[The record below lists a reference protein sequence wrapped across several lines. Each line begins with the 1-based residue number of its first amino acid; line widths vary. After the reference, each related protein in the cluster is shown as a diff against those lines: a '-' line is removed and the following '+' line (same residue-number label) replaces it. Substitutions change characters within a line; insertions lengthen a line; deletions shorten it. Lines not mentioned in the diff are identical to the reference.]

1 MVTIRKS
8 SITKL
13 FMIEKKNMNNKL
25 NCKGKGKKKDFLFKI
40 FFSITYA
47 PINAINPNKKILGLP

>member
-1 MVTIRKS
+1 
-8 SITKL
+8 
-13 FMIEKKNMNNKL
+13 MNNKL